1 MASGPLLTGGLAL
14 LLPQRSLLIPPA
26 VTSLLSLAF
35 LLALLLNSNPSP
47 LTPHP
52 SPLTPNP

>member
-35 LLALLLNSNPSP
+35 LLALLLD
-47 LTPHP
+47 
-52 SPLTPNP
+52 PNP